1 MDCSPQEAVQEIIN
15 NTTTEAVKDAV
26 ETASKEI
33 EAAVSLKEEE
43 VSMKDSDFMSESHEE
58 KILEESCL
66 NNNSLEDT
74 DDEVDDEEETNKFL
88 SLMSKAERKN
98 QKRLDRKQKLFP
110 AQKSDWRDV
119 TLDDPDD
126 DTSDTDDE
134 DDTMETRKFLYMLQN
149 AKKKTVQTKRNMVNV
164 RWKSGRV
171 EVSQL
176 PDSIKVTRVPAG
188 EDAIR
193 KQQDELARRREEV
206 RSMDRSRQ
214 DRGHTG
220 GKRKFEERMTLT
232 EAKLGDFQDSKDYVD
247 FIQSKLQNVNI
258 KIVK

>member
-1 MDCSPQEAVQEIIN
+1 MDCSEQEKEPTFNATDEVKELDN
-15 NTTTEAVKDAV
+15 KNKDAEV
-26 ETASKEI
+26 
-33 EAAVSLKEEE
+33 AATEEE
-43 VSMKDSDFMSESHEE
+43 TFIKDSAASMSESNEE
-58 KILEESCL
+58 KILEESCI
-66 NNNSLEDT
+66 NSGFEDT
-74 DDEVDDEEETNKFL
+74 DDELDDDEETNKFL

-98 QKRLDRKQKLFP
+98 QKRLERKQKLCP
-110 AQKSDWRDV
+110 SQKSDWREV
-119 TLDDPDD
+119 TLDDPDY
-126 DTSDTDDE
+126 DTSETEDE
-134 DDTMETRKFLYMLQN
+134 DDTTETKKFLYMLQN
-149 AKKKTVQTKRNMVNV
+149 GKKKGAQPKSNMVNV

-188 EDAIR
+188 EDVIR

-206 RSMDRSRQ
+206 KRMNRSGQ
-214 DRGHTG
+214 ERGHAG

>member
-1 MDCSPQEAVQEIIN
+1 MDCSPQEAEPGPTNSI
-15 NTTTEAVKDAV
+15 TEAVKDDMK
-26 ETASKEI
+26 TATEEI
-33 EAAVSLKEEE
+33 VTEEE
-43 VSMKDSDFMSESHEE
+43 TIMKDSATTAPESHEE
-58 KILEESCL
+58 KILEESCV
-66 NNNSLEDT
+66 NNGLEDT
-74 DDEVDDEEETNKFL
+74 DDEIDDEEETNKFL

-98 QKRLDRKQKLFP
+98 QKRLARKQKLFP
-110 AQKSDWRDV
+110 TQKSDWREV

-126 DTSDTDDE
+126 DTTDTEDE

-149 AKKKTVQTKRNMVNV
+149 GKKKNVKPKNNMVNV

-176 PDSIKVTRVPAG
+176 PDAIKVTRVPAG
-188 EDAIR
+188 EDVIR

-206 RSMDRSRQ
+206 RRMDRSHQ
-214 DRGHTG
+214 DRAHTG

-232 EAKLGDFQDSKDYVD
+232 EAKLTDFQDSKDYVD